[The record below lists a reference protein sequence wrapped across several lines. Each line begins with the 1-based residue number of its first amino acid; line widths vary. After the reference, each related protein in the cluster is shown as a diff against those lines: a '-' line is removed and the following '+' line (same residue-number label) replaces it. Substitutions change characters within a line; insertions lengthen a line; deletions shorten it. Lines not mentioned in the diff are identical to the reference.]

1 MSPAA
6 KPVAGGGVT
15 SARGF
20 LAGATAAGVKPGSQR
35 LDLAVLFSTAPCA
48 AAGVFTTNRVTAA
61 PVLVCREHMKESK
74 ARAVVANSGCA
85 NASTGA
91 QGMANAR
98 ETASLVAAK
107 LGLPAS
113 EVLVMSTGVIGVHLP
128 MDRIRSGIERLSLSP
143 TGGNDLAKAIITT
156 DTRTKEVAF
165 SFEIEGVPSTMG
177 GVAKGAGM
185 IHPNMATMLS
195 VITTDARVDP
205 AFLQVALKQA
215 VDISFNLISID
226 GDTSTNDTVIL
237 LANGLARNAPI
248 DASTPGREAF
258 QETLNQTCIHL
269 AREVARD
276 GEGAR
281 CLIEVQIEGAA
292 TTSEARVAARTI
304 VSSPLVKSAVYGADP
319 NWGRVLAALGR
330 SGAQVD
336 ESRLSVYMGDLCVFR
351 DGQPE
356 SFDFDAA
363 RALLRKPEVYLRVQ
377 MGLGEG
383 EAKAWGCDL
392 TEEYVV
398 INSAYTT

>member
-1 MSPAA
+1 MSPAIQ
-6 KPVAGGGVT
+6 PVAGGSVT

-20 LAGATAAGVKPGSQR
+20 LAGATAAGVKPGAER

-48 AAGVFTTNRVTAA
+48 AAGVFTTNRVVAA
-61 PVLVCREHMKESK
+61 PVVVCREHMKESK

-91 QGMANAR
+91 QGMAAAR
-98 ETASLVAAK
+98 ETAALVAAK
-107 LGLPAS
+107 LGLPVA
-113 EVLVMSTGVIGVHLP
+113 EVLVMSTGVIGVQLP
-128 MDRIRSGIERLSLSP
+128 MDRIRTSIEKLSLSP

-165 SFEIEGVPSTMG
+165 SFEIESTTSTMG

-195 VITTDARVDP
+195 VVTTDARVDP

-215 VDISFNLISID
+215 VDISFNMISID

-237 LANGLARNAPI
+237 LANGLAGNIRI
-248 DASTPGREAF
+248 DGSSPGREAF
-258 QETLNQTCIHL
+258 QEALNQTCIHL

-281 CLIEVQIEGAA
+281 CLIEVQIEGAF

-336 ESRLSVYMGDLCVFR
+336 ESRLSVYMGDICVFR
-351 DGQPE
+351 DGQPQ

-392 TEEYVV
+392 TEEYVT